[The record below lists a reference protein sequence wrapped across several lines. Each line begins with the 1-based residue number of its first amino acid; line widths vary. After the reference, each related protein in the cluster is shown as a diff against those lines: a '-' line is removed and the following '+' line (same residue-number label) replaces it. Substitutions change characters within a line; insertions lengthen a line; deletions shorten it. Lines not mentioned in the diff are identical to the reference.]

1 MGHGQIQC
9 PQPGQHI
16 EFRNRSGACESC
28 EKIVLPAD
36 PGGPA
41 APQALT
47 QNSRTKISVQ
57 QQGAAPAF
65 GHTRYG
71 AFALPGV
78 GVKQL
83 RTRLLYAV
91 GIIYNDPGVLFVG
104 ARLHWPVLCFC
115 LLPASIR
122 RSVPPPDQ
130 QPRKIC
136 ILRLSALGDATHV
149 VPVVRSIQD
158 NWPGAQISW
167 IIGKL
172 EHRLLSGLKNIEF
185 IEFDKRGGWSAVR
198 QLRNQLKDRR
208 FDVLLHMQVA
218 ARSNLLSKLVRAPVR
233 LGWDRTR
240 SRDLHHHFVR
250 QQVSPVPF
258 QHQVQGFLE
267 FPRAMG
273 IEVTEPRWDIPIGAE
288 AMRWADTQLGPGSR
302 TLIISP
308 CSSHPLRN
316 WSTENYAQVADF
328 AHKDLGLQVVLSG
341 GPGKLEQE
349 TGAAIEAKMQG
360 GCLNLVGKDTLEQSK
375 ALLRKADLVI
385 SPDSGPAHIA
395 SALGTPVIGLYA
407 ATWSRRSGPYNSLDL
422 CVDRFE
428 QAALRFRNK
437 SPEDLRWGTRIEEP
451 GVMDLVTTTDVINK
465 LESWYAENRTF

>member
-1 MGHGQIQC
+1 MT
-9 PQPGQHI
+9 
-16 EFRNRSGACESC
+16 RESFLW
-28 EKIVLPAD
+28 VR
-36 PGGPA
+36 GFTG
-41 APQALT
+41 
-47 QNSRTKISVQ
+47 
-57 QQGAAPAF
+57 
-65 GHTRYG
+65 RYC
-71 AFALPGV
+71 AFASRPRQFGE
-78 GVKQL
+78 
-83 RTRLLYAV
+83 A
-91 GIIYNDPGVLFVG
+91 
-104 ARLHWPVLCFC
+104 
-115 LLPASIR
+115 
-122 RSVPPPDQ
+122 VPPPDQ

-158 NWPGAQISW
+158 SWPESQISW
-167 IIGKL
+167 IIGNL
-172 EHRLLSGLKNIEF
+172 EHRLISGLQNVEF
-185 IEFDKRGGWSAVR
+185 IEFDKRGGWAAVK

-218 ARSNLLSKLVRAPVR
+218 ARANLLSKLVRAPIR
-233 LGWDRTR
+233 LGWDRAR

-250 QQVSPVPF
+250 EQVRSVPF

-273 IEVTEPRWDIPIGAE
+273 IEVTEPRWDIPIDAE

-316 WSTENYAQVADF
+316 WSIENYAQVADF
-328 AHKDLGLQVVLSG
+328 AQKDLGLEVVLSG
-341 GPGKLEQE
+341 GPSKLEQE

-360 GCLNLVGKDTLEQSK
+360 SCLNLVGRDTLEQSK
-375 ALLRKADLVI
+375 ALLSKADLVI

-428 QAALRFRNK
+428 QAARQFRNK
-437 SPEDLRWGTRIEEP
+437 SPEDLRWGTRIEES
-451 GVMDLVTTTDVINK
+451 GVMDLVTTADVINK
-465 LESWYAENRTF
+465 LESWQANNRTF